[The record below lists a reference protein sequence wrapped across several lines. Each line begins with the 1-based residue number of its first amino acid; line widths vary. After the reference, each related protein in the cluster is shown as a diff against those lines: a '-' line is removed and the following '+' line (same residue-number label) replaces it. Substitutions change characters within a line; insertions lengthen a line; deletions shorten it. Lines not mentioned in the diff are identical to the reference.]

1 MMLYACSPC
10 CTPDADGFVAYAAL
24 WLSNADERIQET
36 LRNEVQ
42 RHGITMMTIAH
53 RINTILTSD
62 KVIVMDAGRVAE
74 YGNTTELANDKTS
87 TFSTFL

>member
-1 MMLYACSPC
+1 MTEQLHFITPGPLQSP
-10 CTPDADGFVAYAAL
+10 
-24 WLSNADERIQET
+24 NADERIQAT
-36 LRNEVQ
+36 LRDEVQ
-42 RHGITMMTIAH
+42 KHGITMMTIAH

>member
-1 MMLYACSPC
+1 MR
-10 CTPDADGFVAYAAL
+10 T
-24 WLSNADERIQET
+24 
-36 LRNEVQ
+36 
-42 RHGITMMTIAH
+42 HGITMMTIAH

-74 YGNTTELANDKTS
+74 YGDTTQLANDKTS